1 MTKQDLSE
9 MKSKGKINKNYQIG
23 KEMNLPLFADNI
35 ILYMENF
42 NKSTKKLWVYT
53 GIFPS
58 SVYPEV
64 LETATPRYNGHIGA
78 QIFVS
83 NTILQ

>member
-42 NKSTKKLWVYT
+42 NKSTKKL
-53 GIFPS
+53 
-58 SVYPEV
+58 
-64 LETATPRYNGHIGA
+64 
-78 QIFVS
+78 
-83 NTILQ
+83 